1 MTAEYQLPPRASL
14 AMRWVEAHRATR
26 DLVAMLENDDAW
38 SAEQIRA
45 VAADAVH
52 GCNVLKEALLEGGR
66 ATAKRDAE
74 FERRLVATE
83 RAVERLKSVTKRS
96 FAGETRRR
104 EH

>member
-1 MTAEYQLPPRASL
+1 MAYELPPRASQ
-14 AMRWVEAHRATR
+14 AMRWVEANRATR

-52 GCNVLKEALLEGGR
+52 GCNVLKEAMLEGGR

-83 RAVERLKSVTKRS
+83 KAVERLKAAASRAFASTVTP
-96 FAGETRRR
+96 
-104 EH
+104 